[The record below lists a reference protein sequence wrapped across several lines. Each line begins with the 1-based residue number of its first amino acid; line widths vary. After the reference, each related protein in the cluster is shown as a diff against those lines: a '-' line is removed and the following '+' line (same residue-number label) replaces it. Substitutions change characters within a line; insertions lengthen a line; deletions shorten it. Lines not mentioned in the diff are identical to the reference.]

1 MKTQSLNFRLLLAF
15 LLTSFTATVMATN
28 YYAAANLLV
37 DGTGTK
43 TSPLTLSSGISKLQ
57 NPGDTL
63 FLRDGIYSLSGKIS
77 INKTGT
83 STNRICI
90 MAYPGEKPI
99 LDFRKQPYGKEV
111 TGSDNVGVSISSTS
125 SYLHIKGIKI
135 QYAGKNGMINNGNY
149 NIIENC
155 EFYANCD
162 AGLQNKNGYGNLI
175 KNCDSHDNFDY
186 KTGDITAANFGGNAD
201 GFADK
206 QYSTTSNGNTYEGCR
221 SWHNSDDGWDFYQ
234 RVGTTTIKNSIC
246 YQMGPSYFDMT
257 KNPRVTGIDSAWFNQ
272 FPKAVTNA
280 KGGTDTIKIASYK
293 NYGNGNGFKLGG
305 DYTANDVTLTNC
317 MAVANAVRG
326 FDQNNNYGT
335 MTVYNASSY
344 LNGYNYGFANSNG
357 GAVVIKN
364 SLSLSSTN
372 SNEFTIKSVTT
383 ANNSWNT
390 TGVSCTAADFTSL
403 DTTLILSA
411 RKSDGS
417 LDSTAFMRLT
427 SSSDLINAGVNVG
440 LPYSGTAPDL
450 GCYEYGTV
458 NQYPGTITTPA
469 NATQSILLGDPINS
483 IVYTWGGGATGL
495 TATGLPD
502 NVTYTIDSTAK
513 TLTLTGTPNAIGS
526 YNYTISTV
534 GGTGNAVTVTA
545 KITVSSTSAKR
556 IAYVTT
562 PNSAADSV
570 ILNKLQSNPDFN
582 VHIINAATTSVDYS
596 KDSLIII
603 SPVPSSSALG
613 LPAIESLNKP
623 QLLLKP
629 FLLKNT
635 VWNWGTAI
643 NTALTADSIINKN
656 HAIFSNLT
664 FTGSNS
670 NKLELFSQVNSN
682 SSTAYAVTGIS
693 SWVGSPSVSI
703 LGLGTGAS
711 SSTQS
716 IVEVPVGTNMNGTTT
731 KQRFLMIGLS
741 EYSTAYLTSMATQLI
756 ENACYYLM
764 GMNIP
769 TSSVCKV
776 ESSDIKLI
784 LQGSMLIVKSN
795 TEIKSIRLINV
806 SGIVFAKASGNTI
819 SVANLPTGAYIVQ
832 TTDNEGYVYTKKL
845 IKRD

>member
-1 MKTQSLNFRLLLAF
+1 MKTQSLNFRLFLAF
-15 LLTSFTATVMATN
+15 FFISLTPIVIATN
-28 YYAAANLLV
+28 YYASPSGN
-37 DGTGTK
+37 GTGTYS
-43 TSPLTLSSGISKLQ
+43 SPFSLSSGISKLQ

-63 FLRDGIYSLSGKIS
+63 FLLGGIYYQSAKIS
-77 INKTGT
+77 ISKTGT
-83 STNRICI
+83 STSRICI

-99 LDFRKQPYGKEV
+99 LDFRAQPYGKEV
-111 TGSDNVGVSISSTS
+111 TGSDNVGVSISATS
-125 SYLHIKGIKI
+125 NYLHIKGIKI
-135 QYAGKNGMINNGNY
+135 QYAGKNGLINNGSY

-162 AGLQNKNGYGNLI
+162 AGLQHKTGYGNLI

-186 KTGDITAANFGGNAD
+186 KTGDITLANFGGNAD

-206 QYSTTSNGNTYEGCR
+206 QYTTTSNGNTYEGCR
-221 SWHNSDDGWDFYQ
+221 SWHNADDGWDFYQ

-257 KNPRVTGIDSAWFNQ
+257 NNPRVTGIDSTWFKQ
-272 FPKAVTNA
+272 FPKAVTNT

-305 DYTANDVTLTNC
+305 DYTVNDVTLTNC
-317 MAVANAVRG
+317 IAVANAVRG

-344 LNGYNYGFANSNG
+344 LNGYNYGFANSSG

-364 SLSLSSTN
+364 SLSLSSIN

-383 ANNSWNT
+383 SNNSWNT
-390 TGVSCTAADFTSL
+390 TGVSCTSADFASL

-411 RKSDGS
+411 RNSDGS
-417 LDSTAFMRLT
+417 LDSTAFMRLAST
-427 SSSDLINAGVNVG
+427 SNLINAGINVG
-440 LPYSGTAPDL
+440 LAYSGTAPDL

-458 NQYPGTITTPA
+458 NQYPATITTPA
-469 NATQSILLGDPINS
+469 NATQSVVLGYPINN
-483 IVYTWGGGATGL
+483 IVYIWGGGATGL
-495 TATGLPD
+495 TVTGLPD
-502 NVTYTIDSTAK
+502 GVTSAIDGTAK
-513 TLTLTGTPNAIGS
+513 TITLTGTPNAIGS
-526 YNYTISTV
+526 YNYTISSV
-534 GGTGNAVTVTA
+534 GGTGNAATVTA
-545 KITVSSTSAKR
+545 KIVVSSASAKK

-582 VHIINAATTSVDYS
+582 IEIINATTTSVDYS

-603 SPVPSSSALG
+603 SPVPGSSALG

-635 VWNWGTAI
+635 VWNWGTAA
-643 NTALTADSIINKN
+643 NTALTTDSIVNKS
-656 HAIFSNLT
+656 HVIFSNLT

-670 NKLELFSQVNSN
+670 NELQLFSQINSN

-703 LGLGTGAS
+703 LGLGTGTS

-716 IVEVPVGTNMNGTTT
+716 VVEVPVGTNMNGTTT
-731 KQRFLMIGLS
+731 KRRFLMIGVS
-741 EYSTAYLTSMATQLI
+741 EYSTAYLTNTATQLI

-764 GMNIP
+764 GMDIP
-769 TSSVCKV
+769 TTTVNKV
-776 ESSDIKLI
+776 ENSDIKLI
-784 LQGSMLIVKSN
+784 QQGSTLIVKSDAG
-795 TEIKSIRLINV
+795 IKSIQLISV
-806 SGIVFAKASGNTI
+806 SGIVLAKASGNAI
-819 SVANLPTGAYIVQ
+819 SVANLPTGAYIAQIV
-832 TTDNEGYVYTKKL
+832 DNKGNVYTKKL
-845 IKRD
+845 IKRN